1 MVQAVHQRPEFVLEL
16 LAQRLHQ
23 PLRQVVAVALHQVF
37 HLDLVALVQPVFLV
51 VGQRTFE
58 EITRAVKAQ
67 NRQAAL
73 FGAAARG
80 CKVVEQQ
87 LLAQDGV
94 NGFGQCGAFARA
106 QTLVVAEKTRHNR
119 IGGVFE
125 LEGEPDEFGTGVKQG
140 FRMHSQGLSHDQR
153 NTPAPD

>member
-37 HLDLVALVQPVFLV
+37 HLDLVALVQPIFLV
-51 VGQRTFE
+51 IGQRAFE
-58 EITRAVKAQ
+58 EITRAVKPQ
-67 NRQAAL
+67 NRQPAL
-73 FGAAARG
+73 FGAAARRG
-80 CKVVEQQ
+80 EVVKQQ
-87 LLAQDGV
+87 FLAQDGV
-94 NGFGQCGAFARA
+94 NGFGQCGALARA
-106 QTLVVAEKTRHNR
+106 QTLVVAEKTRHHGV
-119 IGGVFE
+119 GGMFE